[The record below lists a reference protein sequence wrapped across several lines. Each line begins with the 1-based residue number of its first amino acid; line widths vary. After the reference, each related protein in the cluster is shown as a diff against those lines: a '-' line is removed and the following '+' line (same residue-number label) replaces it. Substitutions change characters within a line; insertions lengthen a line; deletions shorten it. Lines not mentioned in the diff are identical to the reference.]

1 MSSIGKILILAE
13 LNFKSSRVFSH
24 ISIHVILIIG
34 QPTYGYP
41 AVDAANEVINQSWD
55 LEGNLKNVAD
65 SVGIMV
71 YEGTQS
77 LNYVKNFVNG
87 ADQWEGFPIKVN
99 VNSKAVMLGN

>member
-1 MSSIGKILILAE
+1 MIT
-13 LNFKSSRVFSH
+13 
-24 ISIHVILIIG
+24 G

-41 AVDAANEVINQSWD
+41 AVEAANEVINQSWD
-55 LEGNLKNVAD
+55 LEGNLKNVGD

-77 LNYVKNFVNG
+77 LDYVKNFANG
-87 ADQWEGFPIKVN
+87 AEQWEGFPIKVN

>member
-1 MSSIGKILILAE
+1 MS
-13 LNFKSSRVFSH
+13 
-24 ISIHVILIIG
+24 IG

-41 AVDAANEVINQSWD
+41 QVDCANEVINESWD

-71 YEGTQS
+71 YEETQS

-99 VNSKAVMLGN
+99 VNSKAVMLGNIQRVRNPFGI

>member
-1 MSSIGKILILAE
+1 MNTFLSL
-13 LNFKSSRVFSH
+13 
-24 ISIHVILIIG
+24 G

-41 AVDAANEVINQSWD
+41 QVDCANEVINESWD

-71 YEGTQS
+71 YEETQS

-87 ADQWEGFPIKVN
+87 AGQWEGFPIKVN
-99 VNSKAVMLGN
+99 VNSKAVMLGNMQRVMNRNWV

>member
-1 MSSIGKILILAE
+1 MCLQLE
-13 LNFKSSRVFSH
+13 KSTSQQKFF
-24 ISIHVILIIG
+24 IQVILIIG

-41 AVDAANEVINQSWD
+41 AVEAANEVINQSWD
-55 LEGNLKNVAD
+55 LEGNLKNVGD

-77 LNYVKNFVNG
+77 LNYVKNFANG